1 MTASLRAL
9 VVLACLAILA
19 AALQQARELVVPF
32 LLAAFVAV
40 ACEPPLAWLRARG
53 LTLGAL
59 AAAHARV
66 FAVRALAVE
75 YLAPG
80 RLDDALTVGTRLR
93 EARPASL
100 RFAQELRR
108 GADCLARAEVKVAC
122 LDAAS
127 GRPAAL
133 PAALDWSR
141 HA

>member
-1 MTASLRAL
+1 MDRLPLRVYYEDTDAGG
-9 VVLACLAILA
+9 VLYHA
-19 AALQQARELVVPF
+19 AAVRYLDRGRAE
-32 LLAAFVAV
+32 
-40 ACEPPLAWLRARG
+40 WLRARG
-53 LTLGAL
+53 LAPGAL
-59 AAAHARV
+59 AAGHARV

-93 EARPASL
+93 AARPASL
-100 RFAQELRR
+100 RFAQELHR
-108 GADCLARAEVKVAC
+108 GGACLARAEVTLAC

-133 PAALDWSR
+133 PAAIDWGG

>member
-1 MTASLRAL
+1 MDRLELRVYYEDTDAGG
-9 VVLACLAILA
+9 VLHHA
-19 AALQQARELVVPF
+19 AAVRYLDRGRTE
-32 LLAAFVAV
+32 
-40 ACEPPLAWLRARG
+40 WLRARG

-108 GADCLARAEVKVAC
+108 GGECLARAEVTVAC
-122 LDAAS
+122 LDAGS

>member
-1 MTASLRAL
+1 MDRLELRVYYEDTDAGG
-9 VVLACLAILA
+9 VLYHA
-19 AALQQARELVVPF
+19 AAVRYLDRGRTE
-32 LLAAFVAV
+32 
-40 ACEPPLAWLRARG
+40 WLRARG
-53 LTLGAL
+53 VTLGAL
-59 AAAHARV
+59 AARHARV

-93 EARPASL
+93 AARPASL
-100 RFAQELRR
+100 RFEQELRR
-108 GADCLARAEVKVAC
+108 GGECLARAEVAVAC
-122 LDAAS
+122 LDAVS

>member
-1 MTASLRAL
+1 MDRLELRVYYEDTDAGG
-9 VVLACLAILA
+9 VLYHA
-19 AALQQARELVVPF
+19 AAVRYLDRGRTE
-32 LLAAFVAV
+32 
-40 ACEPPLAWLRARG
+40 WLRARG
-53 LTLGAL
+53 LTLDAL
-59 AAAHARV
+59 RARHARL
-66 FAVRALAVE
+66 FAVRSLAVE

-93 EARPASL
+93 AARPASL
-100 RFAQELRR
+100 RFAQELGR
-108 GADCLARAEVKVAC
+108 GADCLARAEVTVAC

>member
-1 MTASLRAL
+1 MTMDRLELRVYYEDTDAGG
-9 VVLACLAILA
+9 VLYHA
-19 AALQQARELVVPF
+19 AAVRYLDRGRTE
-32 LLAAFVAV
+32 
-40 ACEPPLAWLRARG
+40 WLRARG
-53 LTLGAL
+53 LTLEELRAR
-59 AAAHARV
+59 HARL
-66 FAVRALAVE
+66 FAVRALSVD

-93 EARPASL
+93 AARPASL

-108 GADCLARAEVKVAC
+108 GADCLARAEVAVAC

-133 PAALDWSR
+133 PAAIDWSR